1 MATTHVTARRA
12 AINTNPTDN
21 FGAADAMSRRPS
33 DRFSLLLTSLL
44 VATAQQRAS
53 EAATHER
60 MLKCHAEDAWR
71 AVESAASR
79 ITATVPVSDED
90 RAFFALALVIA
101 RLASTRGQL
110 AGYRFHR
117 DLMNDPSDLLGLFR
131 HARCQRSARLMA
143 AAFSAIDR
151 LSELR
156 AFSAQPQGPEPVE
169 PMMAAA

>member
-1 MATTHVTARRA
+1 MATRHVTARSA
-12 AINTNPTDN
+12 ASNTIPTDN
-21 FGAADAMSRRPS
+21 FGAADAKIRRPS
-33 DRFSLLLTSLL
+33 DRFSLLLTSLI
-44 VATAQQRAS
+44 VASTQQRAR

-60 MLKCHAEDAWR
+60 MLKRHADDAWR
-71 AVESAASR
+71 VVESAASR
-79 ITATVPVSDED
+79 ITATAPLSDED

-101 RLASTRGQL
+101 RLASTRGQP

-117 DLMNDPSDLLGLFR
+117 ELMDDPSGLIGLFR

-143 AAFSAIDR
+143 AAFNSIDR

-156 AFSAQPQGPEPVE
+156 AFSAQPQGPEPLE